1 MKNKKGSLS
10 LSVNAI
16 VILILAITML
26 GLGLGFIKGMFGKVS
41 QQVEEQ
47 IGQEA
52 APPQPSGSDPITFSR
67 EKVITKAGE
76 TQVIKVGAYNPT
88 NRIWNSNIITASQIR
103 HQTTNCDLLN
113 KGWNAASGIC
123 SGTATNTTEICSKID
138 APAGINQLNYCTV
151 NMSCEFT
158 SGGTTCSNPTPGVAP
173 QVTCS
178 NLRFESLQ
186 TNRKTIGIGQSA
198 EFNVIMEM
206 PSGSSGGATGTYLC
220 QATVDEYSKD
230 FTIQITK

>member
-1 MKNKKGSLS
+1 
-10 LSVNAI
+10 
-16 VILILAITML
+16 
-26 GLGLGFIKGMFGKVS
+26 MFGKVS

-88 NRIWNSNIITASQIR
+88 NRIWNSNIITASQVR
-103 HQTTNCDLLN
+103 HNTVLSCTALNAGWLTTDGVCV
-113 KGWNAASGIC
+113 
-123 SGTATNTTEICSKID
+123 GTPTNTTEICSKID
-138 APAGINQLNYCTV
+138 APATIDAEKYCTV
-151 NMSCEFT
+151 NLSCAYT
-158 SGGTTCSNPTPGVAP
+158 SGILCSNPPKGVAP

-178 NLRFESLQ
+178 NLDFESLQ
-186 TNRKTIGIGQSA
+186 TNYKTIGIGQSA

-206 PSGSSGGATGTYLC
+206 PSGSSGGATVTYLC